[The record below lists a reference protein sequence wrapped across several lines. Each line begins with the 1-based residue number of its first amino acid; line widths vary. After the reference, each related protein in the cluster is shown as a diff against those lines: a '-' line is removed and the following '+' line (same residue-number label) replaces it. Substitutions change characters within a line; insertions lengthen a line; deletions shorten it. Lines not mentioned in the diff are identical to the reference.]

1 MAEEWVD
8 HALNQLDATEKAHT
22 EVDKKLK
29 ETLAQLTKVEKAQK
43 NAEATLNS
51 FEKQAIESLKAQK
64 KAKNKLALNM
74 VELKKLQKQLEAK
87 DAEKAKVEQAAY
99 DAGMTKTT

>member
-8 HALNQLDATEKAHT
+8 HALNQARQAEGKLASAKKVHA

-29 ETLAQLTKVEKAQK
+29 ETLAQLIEVKKAQK
-43 NAEATLNS
+43 NTEAALNN
-51 FEKQAIESLKAQK
+51 FEKQATESLEAQR

-74 VELKKLQKQLEAK
+74 VELK
-87 DAEKAKVEQAAY
+87 
-99 DAGMTKTT
+99 